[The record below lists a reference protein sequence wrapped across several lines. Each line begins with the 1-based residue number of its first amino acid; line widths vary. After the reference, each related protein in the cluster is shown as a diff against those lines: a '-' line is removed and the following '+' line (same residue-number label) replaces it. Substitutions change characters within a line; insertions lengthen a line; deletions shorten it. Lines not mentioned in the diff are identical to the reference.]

1 MSVAGKTTAAQVRF
15 AGMRGQSVIVVAAVV
30 ASLATPRVAAA
41 KDPDP
46 ASKQPSGPPIRAGL
60 EVDTTALEDGGV
72 ELGERLDA
80 EGSALLRREEVL
92 PRKSLDDG
100 QIVVKVREAESKGG
114 GYHFDV
120 YAKRGD
126 DKLEETEVSRECV
139 GCLESDVV
147 EQVSEAIEQCLPALR
162 ATQPS
167 VEPPPPEATESDP
180 PPVVVDTSS
189 DRVGLGPMGKAG
201 VGLLVAGGA
210 AAIVGVVFAVR
221 GRAFETDPGAATQS
235 GRDFRPPGYGL
246 IGGGVAAIVTG
257 AVLVGVDR
265 KRRRTRASAMML
277 PGGGGVVWGG
287 RF

>member
-1 MSVAGKTTAAQVRF
+1 
-15 AGMRGQSVIVVAAVV
+15 MRGQSVIVAAAVV
-30 ASLATPRVAAA
+30 ASLVVPRVAMA
-41 KDPDP
+41 KEPDV
-46 ASKQPSGPPIRAGL
+46 ASKAASDPPIRAGL
-60 EVDTTALEDGGV
+60 EVDTSALEDGGV

-100 QIVVKVREAESKGG
+100 QIVVRVREAESKGG

-126 DKLEETEVSRECV
+126 DKLEETVVSRECV

-147 EQVSEAIEQCLPALR
+147 TQVNDAIEQCLPALR
-162 ATQPS
+162 ATQPR
-167 VEPPPPEATESDP
+167 VEPSPSEQTETAP
-180 PPVVVDTSS
+180 APVVVDGGS
-189 DRVGLGPMGKAG
+189 DQVGLGAMGKAG
-201 VGLLVAGGA
+201 VGVLVAGGA

-235 GRDFRPPGYGL
+235 GRDFRVPGYGL
-246 IGGGVAAIVTG
+246 IGGGVAAVVVG

-265 KRRRTRASAMML
+265 KRRRSRASAMML
-277 PGGGGVVWGG
+277 PGGGGLVWEG